1 MKTIILIGMMGSG
14 KTTIGKILG
23 EKLNIESFD
32 IDSIIEA
39 QTNKSVSE
47 IFSSYGEIYFRELEK
62 NTIKEIFKPDNKII
76 SLGGGA
82 FENNETRNLLLN
94 NSTIIYLKTSP
105 ITIYERIKNDT
116 QRPLLK
122 NKMSIKKI
130 TELINL
136 NISTDN
142 KRPNTIINEILGAL

>member
-1 MKTIILIGMMGSG
+1 M
-14 KTTIGKILG
+14 
-23 EKLNIESFD
+23 
-32 IDSIIEA
+32 
-39 QTNKSVSE
+39 
-47 IFSSYGEIYFRELEK
+47 
-62 NTIKEIFKPDNKII
+62 
-76 SLGGGA
+76 
-82 FENNETRNLLLN
+82 N

-136 NISTDN
+136 RQKNYELANLHISTDN